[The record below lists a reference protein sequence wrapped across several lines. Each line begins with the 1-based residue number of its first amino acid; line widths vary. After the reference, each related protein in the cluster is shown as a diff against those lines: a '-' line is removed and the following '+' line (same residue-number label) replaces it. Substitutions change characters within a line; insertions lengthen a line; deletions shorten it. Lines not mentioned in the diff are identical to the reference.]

1 MSQRLH
7 IDPATL
13 ARLAANEHLHRRRQ
27 KRLALVL
34 AIAVALGIGGLLYAL
49 DEWGQSQRAPVVEI
63 DPAKLPPIR
72 PGPPR

>member
-7 IDPATL
+7 VDPATL
-13 ARLAANEHLHRRRQ
+13 AKLAANERAHRRVQ

-34 AIAVALGIGGLLYAL
+34 AIAVILGIGGLLYAL
-49 DEWGQSQRAPVVEI
+49 NEWGQSQRAPVVEV